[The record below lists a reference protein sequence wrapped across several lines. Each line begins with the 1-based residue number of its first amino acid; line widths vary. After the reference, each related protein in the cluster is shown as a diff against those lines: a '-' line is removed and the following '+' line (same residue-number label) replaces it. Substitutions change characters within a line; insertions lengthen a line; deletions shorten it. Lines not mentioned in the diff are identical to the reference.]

1 MKLKLITCL
10 MGFFLLALAPKISV
24 AYSILTHEAVIDS
37 AWDKGIAPLLA
48 KRFPGSTPEQMM
60 KARAFAY
67 GGAIMPDM
75 GYFPFGSRFF
85 THLVHYTRSG
95 TFVKNLVEEA
105 RDLNEYAFALGA
117 LAHYNADTHGH
128 PEGVNPSI
136 ALVYPDVKE
145 DLDDTITYEECPI
158 AHKRLEFG
166 FDVLQVS
173 RGNYADSNYVHLTGF
188 EVSKPVLERAFE
200 RTYGLKLASVFAN
213 VDLAIA
219 TFRWSVKDLFPLL
232 TDAAWVTKKN
242 DIQKKHPGMTRKQY
256 RYRVNRQQY
265 IKTWDKVPLKVRAF
279 ALVMRIIPKFG
290 LARALRFKVPDAEA
304 EKHFKESFA
313 SVVSHYT
320 DALNKLT
327 AGGKLVLP
335 DRNFD
340 TGELSRAG
348 EYFLA
353 DETYDQLLEKLA
365 SDEFKDI
372 DPELEKDILAYYS
385 TLNASSLADLYAKK
399 SGKSVHKGI
408 TRR

>member
-1 MKLKLITCL
+1 MTRLIA
-10 MGFFLLALAPKISV
+10 LLLLVLAPKISG
-24 AYSILTHEAVIDS
+24 AYAILTHEAVVDS
-37 AWDKGIAPLLA
+37 AWEKGIAPLLA
-48 KRFPGSTPEQMM
+48 KRFPGSTPEQIM

-85 THLVHYTRSG
+85 THLVHYARTG
-95 TFVKNLVEEA
+95 TFVKNLISEA

-117 LAHYNADTHGH
+117 LAHYNADNHGH
-128 PEGVNPSI
+128 PEGVNPTV
-136 ALVYPDVKE
+136 ALVYPDAKE
-145 DLDDTITYEECPI
+145 EYGDTITYEECPI

-188 EVSKPVLERAFE
+188 EVSKTVLERAFE
-200 RTYGLKLASVFAN
+200 KTYGLKLTSVFAN

-242 DIQKKHPGMTRKQY
+242 EIQKKHPGMTRKEY
-256 RYRVNRQQY
+256 RYKVNRQQY

-279 ALVMRIIPKFG
+279 SLVLRIIPKFG

-304 EKHFKESFA
+304 EKRFDESFA
-313 SVVSHYT
+313 SVVGHYIE
-320 DALNKLT
+320 ALNSIS
-327 AGGKLVLP
+327 AGGQLVLP

-340 TGELSRAG
+340 TGRLSRAG
-348 EYFLA
+348 EYFIA
-353 DETYDQLLEKLA
+353 DETYDELLKKLA
-365 SDEFKDI
+365 GEEFRDI
-372 DPELEKDILAYYS
+372 DPGLEKDILAYYS
-385 TLNASSLADLYAKK
+385 ATKANTIADLYTKK
-399 SGKSVHKGI
+399 FGKTAQKGLAGAS
-408 TRR
+408 TDR